1 MYINKDID
9 DYYNV
14 VRSNIKKYRHIRG
27 YTQEKLAELSGYS
40 VDYIQQIESIKRN
53 KYFSYRFI
61 IIMSK
66 VLNVDLIRLIEF

>member
-9 DYYNV
+9 NYYNI
-14 VRSNIKKYRHIRG
+14 VRCNIKKYRHIRG

-53 KYFSYRFI
+53 KYFSYKFLI
-61 IIMSK
+61 IISI
-66 VLNVDLIRLIEF
+66 VLNVDLNDLVT

>member
-40 VDYIQQIESIKRN
+40 VDYIQQIESLKKN
-53 KYFSYRFI
+53 KYFSYKFLI
-61 IIMSK
+61 IISI
-66 VLNVDLIRLIEF
+66 VLNVDLNDLVT